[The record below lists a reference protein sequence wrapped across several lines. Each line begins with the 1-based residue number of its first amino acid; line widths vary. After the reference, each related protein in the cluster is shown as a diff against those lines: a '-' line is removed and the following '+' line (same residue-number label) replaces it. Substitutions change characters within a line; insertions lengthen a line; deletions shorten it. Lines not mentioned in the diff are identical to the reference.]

1 MVGNQLILHRKLID
15 RLAYA
20 HDASMYRLVPE
31 AVARPENESDVKD
44 LLDYAHSSGT
54 SVTFRT
60 AGTSLSGQAV
70 TKGII
75 AEVVRGWK
83 HHEILDNGAAIQL
96 QPGVIGGR
104 SNLYLQPY
112 YRRIGPDPASID
124 SAMIGGIISNNS
136 SGMVCGVKH
145 NSYHTLRHIRFILAN
160 GNCYDTSN
168 PDDYEKFLNI
178 EN

>member
-1 MVGNQLILHRKLID
+1 MATDQLTLHRKLID

-31 AVARPENESDVKD
+31 AIARPENESDVKY
-44 LLDYAHSSGT
+44 LLEYAHSSGT
-54 SVTFRT
+54 SITFRT

-83 HHEILDNGAAIQL
+83 QHEVLDDGRAIRM

-104 SNLYLQPY
+104 ANLYLQPY
-112 YRRIGPDPASID
+112 HRRIGPDPASIE

-136 SGMVCGVKH
+136 SGMVCGVQH

-160 GNCYDTSN
+160 
-168 PDDYEKFLNI
+168 
-178 EN
+178 